1 MQQVSRRLDPLLG
14 GRLEVTQLA
23 YLVSRDP
30 PRITSRIDKS
40 GLALVVRLIFW
51 RGDALGSKLNRSA
64 VDGIYVFNLDVD
76 RPHPG

>member
-1 MQQVSRRLDPLLG
+1 MQQVSRRLDALLG

-30 PRITSRIDKS
+30 PRITSRIHKS

-64 VDGIYVFNLDVD
+64 VDRIYVFNVDVD

>member
-1 MQQVSRRLDPLLG
+1 MQQVSRRLDLVLG

-40 GLALVVRLIFW
+40 GLALFVRLIFW
-51 RGDALGSKLNRSA
+51 RGDGAPS
-64 VDGIYVFNLDVD
+64 
-76 RPHPG
+76 